1 LSRFETAY
9 QAKIQA
15 NVQRDRL
22 ESSQL
27 NLLGNALSTCKIMSD
42 RHSPSQPHS
51 LEFSSIIGLFIAVL
65 ILEFSTPVDYLF
77 GYLYTVPILLA
88 SFRFGRTA
96 AIYATTIAVMLTLS
110 NLWIPGNQVITM
122 PMVVGR
128 AIASATLI
136 LSGWLSENNYSYRA
150 AIVKQQAHLDIQQQL
165 VRLREDFASTLT
177 HDLKT
182 PLLGGISTLEA
193 FQHENFG
200 AVTAKQQQVLAMM
213 FRSHQTSLQLVETLL
228 DVYRNDTEGLKLSIA
243 PVDLTALAQE
253 VVTTLSP
260 LAAVDRI
267 YLSINYGAS
276 DFRQSLWVNGDR
288 FQLQR
293 VFTNLLKNAIDH
305 SQKGERVEIVLES
318 HAHQQVVKILDSG
331 SGITTA
337 ELPHLFQRFY
347 QGHSDRQ
354 AQGTGLGLYLC
365 RQIIEA
371 HQGIIWAENRNTAGA
386 MFGFK
391 LSTYPHPQSGF
402 KDLQD

>member
-1 LSRFETAY
+1 
-9 QAKIQA
+9 
-15 NVQRDRL
+15 
-22 ESSQL
+22 
-27 NLLGNALSTCKIMSD
+27 MSD
-42 RHSPSQPHS
+42 RSLPSRTHL
-51 LEFSSIIGLFIAVL
+51 LEVGSIIGLFFAVL

-77 GYLYTVPILLA
+77 GYLYTAPILLA
-88 SFRFGRTA
+88 SFRFGRIA
-96 AIYATTIAVMLTLS
+96 AIYTTAIAVILTLS
-110 NLWIPGNQVITM
+110 NLWIPGSQIITLVI
-122 PMVVGR
+122 VVDR

-136 LSGWLSENNYSYRA
+136 MTGWLSENNHSYRA
-150 AIVKQQAHLDIQQQL
+150 AIVRQQSQLDIQQQL

-182 PLLGGISTLEA
+182 PLLGGIAALEA

-200 AVTAKQQQVLAMM
+200 TVNAKQQQVLAMM
-213 FRSHQTSLQLVETLL
+213 LHSHQTSLQLVETLL
-228 DVYRNDTEGLKLSIA
+228 DVYRNDIEGLKLSIA
-243 PVDLTALAQE
+243 PVNLTALAEE

-260 LAAVDRI
+260 LAAADRI
-267 YLSINYGAS
+267 YLSLNYGAS

-305 SQKGERVEIVLES
+305 SRKGERVEIVLTS

-337 ELPHLFQRFY
+337 ELPYLFQRFY

-354 AQGTGLGLYLC
+354 ATGTGLGLYLC

-371 HQGIIWAENRNTAGA
+371 HQGIIWAENRSHCGA

-391 LSTYPHPQSGF
+391 LPIYPYVQPERV
-402 KDLQD
+402 

>member
-1 LSRFETAY
+1 
-9 QAKIQA
+9 
-15 NVQRDRL
+15 
-22 ESSQL
+22 
-27 NLLGNALSTCKIMSD
+27 MSD
-42 RHSPSQPHS
+42 RTLFFRTHS
-51 LEFSSIIGLFIAVL
+51 LEIGLIIGLFVIVL
-65 ILEFSTPVDYLF
+65 TLEFSTPVDYLF
-77 GYLYTVPILLA
+77 GYLYIVPILLT
-88 SFRFGRTA
+88 SFRFGRVA
-96 AIYATTIAVMLTLS
+96 AIYATMIAVLLTLT
-110 NLWIPGNQVITM
+110 NLWIPSGQIIAM
-122 PMVVGR
+122 PTVVDR

-136 LSGWLSENNYSYRA
+136 LTGWLSENNHSYRV
-150 AIVKQQAHLDIQQQL
+150 AISKQQSQLDVQQQL

-182 PLLGGISTLEA
+182 PLLGGIAALEA

-200 AVTAKQQQVLAMM
+200 AVTVKQQQVLAMM

-228 DVYRNDTEGLKLSIA
+228 DVYRNDTEGLKLVLA

-260 LAAVDRI
+260 LAAADRI
-267 YLSINYGAS
+267 YLSINYGGS
-276 DFRQSLWVNGDR
+276 DFRQSLWVNGDK

-305 SQKGERVEIVLES
+305 SRRGERVEIILES
-318 HAHQQVVKILDSG
+318 HADQQVVKILDSG
-331 SGITTA
+331 SGITTT
-337 ELPHLFQRFY
+337 ELPYLFQRFY

-371 HQGIIWAENRNTAGA
+371 HQGIIWAENRDTAGA

-391 LSTYPHPQSGF
+391 LPIGIYRI
-402 KDLQD
+402 

>member
-1 LSRFETAY
+1 MSN
-9 QAKIQA
+9 QASFHRA
-15 NVQRDRL
+15 H
-22 ESSQL
+22 
-27 NLLGNALSTCKIMSD
+27 LLRIGL
-42 RHSPSQPHS
+42 
-51 LEFSSIIGLFIAVL
+51 IIGLFMLVL
-65 ILEFSTPVDYLF
+65 TLELCTPVDYLF
-77 GYLYTVPILLA
+77 GYLYIAPILLA

-96 AIYATTIAVMLTLS
+96 AIYTTIIALILTLI
-110 NLWIPGNQVITM
+110 NLWIPDSQVITM
-122 PMVVGR
+122 AMVVDR
-128 AIASATLI
+128 SIASATLI
-136 LSGWLSENNYSYRA
+136 LTGWLSENNHSYRV
-150 AIVKQQAHLDIQQQL
+150 AITKQQSQLDIQQQL

-182 PLLGGISTLEA
+182 PLLGGIAALEA

-213 FRSHQTSLQLVETLL
+213 LHSHQTSLQLVETLL
-228 DVYRNDTEGLKLSIA
+228 DVYRNDTEGLQLFLA
-243 PVDLTALAQE
+243 PVDLTALAEE
-253 VVTTLSP
+253 VVSHLSP
-260 LAAVDRI
+260 LAAADRI

-305 SQKGERVEIVLES
+305 SRRGERVEIVLES
-318 HAHQQVVKILDSG
+318 HADQQVVKILDAG

-354 AQGTGLGLYLC
+354 AKGTGLGLYLC

-371 HQGIIWAENRNTAGA
+371 HHGIIWADNRNAVGA
-386 MFGFK
+386 VFGFK
-391 LSTYPHPQSGF
+391 LPIGTYRI
-402 KDLQD
+402 